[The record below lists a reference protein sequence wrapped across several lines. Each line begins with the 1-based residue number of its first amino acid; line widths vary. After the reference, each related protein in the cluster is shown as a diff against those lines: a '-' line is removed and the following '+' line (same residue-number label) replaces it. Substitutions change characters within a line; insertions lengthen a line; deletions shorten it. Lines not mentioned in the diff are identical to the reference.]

1 MTPPTITEERRGVG
15 AGEAEVDPRIAAR
28 RAAVARDERRRR
40 LTRIGLVALIL
51 ASAMAVFGVTRSSLT
66 DVDVVTVTGWTRAD
80 REQIVAASG
89 IVPGEQLTDV
99 DSATV
104 ARRVEALVPWVA
116 TARVARI
123 WPASVRITVVER
135 KPVAQVLAENG
146 DWLLLDASGHLL
158 ESTPVPEPALTVLE
172 GVVPGAV
179 SGAVLGEAAARGV
192 GVLAQMSP
200 GVSSRIGGLRF
211 RGTDVELMLLPQ
223 GAVAF
228 GPADQVQMK
237 LLALET
243 VLARVDLSCLAAI
256 DVRVPRRPLV
266 RRDAQCEAEAGR

>member
-1 MTPPTITEERRGVG
+1 MTPPTITEERAG
-15 AGEAEVDPRIAAR
+15 AATGEAEVDPRFAAR
-28 RAAVARDERRRR
+28 RAAVARDERRQR

-51 ASAMAVFGVTRSSLT
+51 ASAMAVFGLTRSSLT

-80 REQIVAASG
+80 RQQIAAASG
-89 IVPGEQLTDV
+89 IEPGQQLTDV
-99 DSATV
+99 DSEAV
-104 ARRVEALVPWVA
+104 ARRVEALVPWVG

-123 WPASVRITVVER
+123 WPSSVRITVVER
-135 KPVAQVLAENG
+135 QPVAQVRAEDG
-146 DWLLLDASGHLL
+146 TWVLLDQAGHLL
-158 ESTPVPEPALTVLE
+158 ESTPVAEAALTVLE

-179 SGAVLGEAAARGV
+179 SGAVLDEAAARGV

-200 GVSSRIGGLRF
+200 GVSSRIGGMRLR
-211 RGTDVELMLLPQ
+211 GSDVELIMLPQ
-223 GAVAF
+223 GTVAF

-243 VLARVDLSCLAAI
+243 VLARVDLSCLVAI

-266 RRDAQCEAEAGR
+266 RRDADCEAEAGR